1 MHVADASFT
10 FLHWKIMEQLE
21 SKKLSI
27 HDIDDLQIELLCY
40 NIIPGGDTIL
50 HKLANHEETIR
61 RIFQIAHPNEEKLNE
76 IHFHIP
82 FIQNL
87 KQKSPMH
94 ICKETQDI
102 RTLDTMLTY
111 LAGYGIDHHSR
122 AINEL
127 LPFVIEKQVPSLS
140 AYLDSR
146 L

>member
-1 MHVADASFT
+1 
-10 FLHWKIMEQLE
+10 LE
-21 SKKLSI
+21 SKNLSI

-50 HKLANHEETIR
+50 HKLANEEETIR
-61 RIFQIAHPNEEKLNE
+61 QIFMTAHPNDEKLSE
-76 IHFHIP
+76 MHFHIP

-94 ICKETQDI
+94 ICKETQDL

-122 AINEL
+122 AINDL
-127 LPFVIEKQVPSLS
+127 LPFIIEKGVPSLLP
-140 AYLDSR
+140 YLDSR